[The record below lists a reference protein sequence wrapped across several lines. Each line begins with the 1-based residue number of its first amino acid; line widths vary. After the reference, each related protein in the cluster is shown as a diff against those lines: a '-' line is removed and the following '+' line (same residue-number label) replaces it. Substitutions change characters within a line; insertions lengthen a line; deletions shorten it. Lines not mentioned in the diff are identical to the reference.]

1 MLNADVFVYTG
12 QDRNNAPQN
21 VVRVLVDPS
30 VTSIPNKAFFKCKKL
45 TEVELREGLVEIG
58 EDSFACCEHAITK
71 IIIGFVNLPSHARFE
86 LQFSFTTTLR
96 ALEEAHSLAAYLP
109 TSEFLPS
116 SQWSLSLFFKIAT
129 PCSHWS
135 YPNTQGRLTAHWL
148 SLNLAHSVLLL
159 ST

>member
-1 MLNADVFVYTG
+1 MDGRSWCNYVPPQGNFPVVERRSILGNADVFVYTG
-12 QDRNNAPQN
+12 QDGNNAPQN

-30 VTSIPNKAFFKCKKL
+30 ITS
-45 TEVELREGLVEIG
+45 REGLVEIG

-116 SQWSLSLFFKIAT
+116 SQ
-129 PCSHWS
+129 
-135 YPNTQGRLTAHWL
+135 
-148 SLNLAHSVLLL
+148 
-159 ST
+159 